1 MSERVWERSAARWD
15 FGTTP
20 GAASGSARQV
30 VISGGPEW
38 SSQRTTRLSMSL
50 RRAAG
55 LSPTPSGGPTI
66 SRNIAVWAA
75 GAALILA
82 AGPALASAPSPERQD
97 LSDAWWT
104 GPLLAPSAGALPQG
118 HMLIEP
124 YLYDSRPYGR
134 FDRGGDRRGV
144 GHENDFGSLTY
155 INYGLTDDV
164 TVGVIPR
171 FGYRRTRGG
180 TSSSGVGLGD
190 WTVQGQLRLAKFDA
204 DRHMPALAVA
214 VGETLPTGRYDRLDG
229 RPNDGFG
236 GGAYATTLS
245 GYSQYYFWTPNGR
258 ILRTRLDLS
267 YSRSARADLQDA
279 SVYGTPSGFRG
290 HAAPGDAFVA
300 DLAFEYSATRNWVLA
315 LDLGFEED
323 GATRVSGAVAAPG
336 GGAAIPFRADSG
348 WSRSWVLA
356 PAIEYN
362 WNSAI
367 GVIVGAR
374 IVAAGRNTT
383 ASATPVIAVNYVY

>member
-1 MSERVWERSAARWD
+1 M
-15 FGTTP
+15 
-20 GAASGSARQV
+20 
-30 VISGGPEW
+30 
-38 SSQRTTRLSMSL
+38 
-50 RRAAG
+50 
-55 LSPTPSGGPTI
+55 
-66 SRNIAVWAA
+66 A
-75 GAALILA
+75 GAIALA
-82 AGPALASAPSPERQD
+82 AGPAVASAPPPERQTLD
-97 LSDAWWT
+97 DAWWT

-134 FDRGGDRRGV
+134 FDGQGDRRGV
-144 GHENDFGSLTY
+144 AHENDFGSLTY

-164 TVGVIPR
+164 TVGLIPR

-180 TSSSGVGLGD
+180 TSSSGLGLGD
-190 WTVQGQLRLAKFDA
+190 WTVQGQLRLAKFDDA
-204 DRHMPALAVA
+204 RHMPALAVA

-245 GYSQYYFWTPNGR
+245 GYSQYYFWAPTGR

-267 YSRSARADLQDA
+267 YTVSGRADLRDS

-290 HAAPGDAFVA
+290 KASPGDAFVA
-300 DLAFEYSATRNWVLA
+300 DLAFEYSLTRNWVLA
-315 LDLGFEED
+315 LDLGYEED
-323 GATRVSGAVAAPG
+323 GASHVSGAVASPAG
-336 GGAAIPFRADSG
+336 GTATPFQADSG

-374 IVAAGRNTT
+374 IVTAGRNTT